1 MLTILGNPGAP
12 KEEKWGDKAGVKL
25 TQKGQVKSPILV
37 IAKKLVLEG
46 TWGTSQLLSCRMAY
60 GQLFLIDIGVSK
72 VGERPT
78 ALWVNNYAVQEIF
91 KLLQ

>member
-37 IAKKLVLEG
+37 IAKKLVLAG
-46 TWGTSQLLSCRMAY
+46 T
-60 GQLFLIDIGVSK
+60 
-72 VGERPT
+72 
-78 ALWVNNYAVQEIF
+78 
-91 KLLQ
+91 